1 MRLTEENFRTHVV
14 AQKHPQPSVDVTK
27 YLITKA
33 LQAALNRHTPVK
45 KAAQ

>member
-14 AQKHPQPSVDVTK
+14 AQKHPQPSADVTK

-33 LQAALNRHTPVK
+33 LQAALKRHTPTK
-45 KAAQ
+45 KPAK